1 MSNASDMTRDRASN
15 ATQRSAATAIVRFQ
29 GDERSEITDRV
40 AIEEPLE
47 IRVDF
52 VANGARSVRSLSIT
66 MRTPGNDEE
75 LAAGFLLTEGLVR
88 SARDIETIRPCGPES
103 GAHDGNNV
111 VKVRIADHATIS
123 WPNVERHFY
132 ATSSCGV
139 CGKAS
144 LEALEVPGLCPIPRD
159 GFRFSVDAI
168 RMLPAQL
175 RAQQS
180 VFEETGGLH
189 AAALFN
195 SAGEL
200 LAIREDVGRH
210 NAVDKLLGE
219 QFLQGHTP
227 LSSNLLFLSGRISF
241 ELAQKALA
249 GGIPMVVAVGAPSS
263 LAIELAKRFDITLI
277 GFLRG
282 ERFNVYSGEWR
293 LTGKSA

>member
-1 MSNASDMTRDRASN
+1 MTRTVTVDI
-15 ATQRSAATAIVRFQ
+15 TRFQ
-29 GDERSEITDRV
+29 GTTRNEITDRV

-52 VANGARSVRSLSIT
+52 VANGERTVRSLSIT
-66 MRTPGNDEE
+66 MRTPGHDEE
-75 LAAGFLLTEGLVR
+75 LAAGFLMSEGLVG
-88 SARDIETIRPCGPES
+88 STRDIESIRACGPES

-111 VKVRIADHATIS
+111 VKVRLADHATIS
-123 WPNVERHFY
+123 WPSVERHFY

-139 CGKAS
+139 CGKVS
-144 LEALEVPGLCPIPRD
+144 LEALEVPGLCPIARD
-159 GFRFSVDAI
+159 GFRFPVAGV
-168 RMLPAQL
+168 RMLSDRL
-175 RAQQS
+175 RTQQS

-210 NAVDKLLGE
+210 NAVDKLLGA
-219 QFLQGHTP
+219 QFLQGQTP
-227 LSSNLLFLSGRISF
+227 LASNLLFLSGRISF

-293 LTGKSA
+293 LTGD

>member
-15 ATQRSAATAIVRFQ
+15 ATQRSVATGIVRFQ
-29 GDERSEITDRV
+29 GDERSELTDRV

-52 VANGARSVRSLSIT
+52 VANGERCVRSLSIT
-66 MRTPGNDEE
+66 MRTPGHDED
-75 LAAGFLLTEGLVR
+75 LAAGFLMSEGLVR
-88 SARDIETIRPCGPES
+88 SARDIESIRPCGPES

-111 VKVRIADHATIS
+111 VKVRLADHTTIS
-123 WPNVERHFY
+123 WPSVERHFY

-144 LEALEVPGLCPIPRD
+144 LEALEVPGMCPIARD
-159 GFRFSVDAI
+159 GFRFAISAI
-168 RMLPAQL
+168 RMLSDRL

-195 SAGEL
+195 STGEL

-210 NAVDKLLGE
+210 NAVDKLLGV

-227 LSSNLLFLSGRISF
+227 LSTNLLLLSGRISF

-282 ERFNVYSGEWR
+282 ERFNVYSGAWR
-293 LTGKSA
+293 LTGD

>member
-144 LEALEVPGLCPIPRD
+144 LEALEVPGLCPIARD

-282 ERFNVYSGEWR
+282 DRFNVYSGEWR